1 MDAKKICIKKRVRNH
16 LKKLIQHPE
25 HENSIKKRTT
35 KQNERAQAYIFNS
48 AVIFEEIYGRYQEF
62 SRRA

>member
-1 MDAKKICIKKRVRNH
+1 MLRKSDAAKLRV
-16 LKKLIQHPE
+16 
-25 HENSIKKRTT
+25 T